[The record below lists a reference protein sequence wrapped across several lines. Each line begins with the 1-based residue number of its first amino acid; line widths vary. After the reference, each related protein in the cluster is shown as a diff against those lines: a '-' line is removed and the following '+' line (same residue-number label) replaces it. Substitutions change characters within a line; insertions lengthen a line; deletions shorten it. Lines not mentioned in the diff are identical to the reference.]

1 MPNSPS
7 RRSLAV
13 SSFFT
18 LRPVMARFAPSLA
31 KAVAMPN
38 PMEPAEPSFNPA
50 KPAPVMMMVF
60 PVK

>member
-1 MPNSPS
+1 
-7 RRSLAV
+7 LAV

-18 LRPVMARFAPSLA
+18 FRPVMARFAPSLA

-38 PMEPAEPSFNPA
+38 PMEPAEPSFSAA
-50 KPAPVMMMVF
+50 KPAPVMMMVL